1 MKDFSLENNG
11 KDSIFKGISMMAKTE
26 MPLAKRVLTTLRW
39 GVNIPEDLSKQMPH
53 MAVNKIG
60 IERIDQVNEVEG
72 GKQKRSEGNVGGDLE
87 LLKGMCLWMKREL
100 DMLQRENRE
109 MKHKLEE
116 MRLRPLGRNDGS
128 SGALSETN
136 RKKTTPVVEESSG
149 FDQWRSKKNGGE
161 EISKKEVKK
170 NGNTLSDVES
180 ELQRAIKAASSS

>member
-11 KDSIFKGISMMAKTE
+11 KDSIFKGTSMIAKTE

-60 IERIDQVNEVEG
+60 IETIDQVNEVEG
-72 GKQKRSEGNVGGDLE
+72 GKQKRSEGSSGGDSE
-87 LLKGMCLWMKREL
+87 LWKGMCLWMKREL

-116 MRLRPLGRNDGS
+116 MRLGPLGRNDGS
-128 SGALSETN
+128 RGAPSETN
-136 RKKTTPVVEESSG
+136 RKKMTPVVQESIG
-149 FDQWRSKKNGGE
+149 FEQWRSKKNGGE
-161 EISKKEVKK
+161 EISQKEVKK

-180 ELQRAIKAASSS
+180 ELQKAIKAASSS